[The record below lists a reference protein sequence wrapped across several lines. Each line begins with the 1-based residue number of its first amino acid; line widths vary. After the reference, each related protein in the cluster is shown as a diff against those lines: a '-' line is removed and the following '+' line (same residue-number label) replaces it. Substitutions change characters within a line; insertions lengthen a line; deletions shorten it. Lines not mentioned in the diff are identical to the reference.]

1 MVVCVL
7 SANSLILQ
15 SCLLQGWFDRD
26 SKRRILWLFELH
38 FVYLPPEF
46 VGIQSRTTHA
56 KTFKMALD
64 TIIDFQHATI
74 AQLDHQVLT
83 DVTFSVSKGEFI
95 YLIGKVGSGK
105 TSVIKT
111 INAELPLKEGE
122 GRVLEYDL
130 KTIRRKQ
137 IPYLRRK
144 MGIVFQDF
152 QLLTDRNIFDNLL
165 FVLKATGW
173 KNKTEIEQRISEVL
187 ERVGL
192 GFKGYKMPNQ
202 LSGGEQQRVVIAR
215 ALLNNP
221 EIILADEP
229 TGNLDPE
236 TSEDILKILMDIR
249 NNGRT
254 VIMATHNYSLLKKF
268 PARTIKC
275 ERDKLIEIDHTEEIE
290 MSDLME

>member
-1 MVVCVL
+1 
-7 SANSLILQ
+7 
-15 SCLLQGWFDRD
+15 
-26 SKRRILWLFELH
+26 
-38 FVYLPPEF
+38 
-46 VGIQSRTTHA
+46 
-56 KTFKMALD
+56 MALD
-64 TIIDFQHATI
+64 TLILFENATI
-74 AQLDHQVLT
+74 SQLDHQVLT
-83 DVTFSVSKGEFI
+83 NVNFSVNKGEFV

-105 TSVIKT
+105 SSLIKT
-111 INAELPLKEGE
+111 INAELPLKDGE
-122 GRVLEYDL
+122 AMVLGYDL

-137 IPYLRRK
+137 VPFLRRK

-152 QLLTDRNIFDNLL
+152 QLLTDRNVYDNLQ

-173 KNKTEIEQRISEVL
+173 KNKSEIDERINDVL

-192 GFKGYKMPNQ
+192 GFKGYKMPHQ

-236 TSEDILKILMDIR
+236 TSEEIIKILLDIR

-275 ERDKLIEIDHTEEIE
+275 EKDKLVEINQSQEIE
-290 MSDLME
+290 LSDLME